1 LTSYRDQTDVFYES
15 PYHYFHHYFPS
26 DVDPSFPPS
35 SWPTSIPGEA
45 VSSSHGPLPAFPWA
59 HEWPQYLVLFG
70 ALLKENGVRKTLEEK
85 GYKEVWR
92 KGREWEGE
100 GNRKGGVRVWKWS
113 RR

>member
-1 LTSYRDQTDVFYES
+1 
-15 PYHYFHHYFPS
+15 
-26 DVDPSFPPS
+26 
-35 SWPTSIPGEA
+35 
-45 VSSSHGPLPAFPWA
+45 
-59 HEWPQYLVLFG
+59 VLFG